1 MKKLNYLLLTVFV
14 FMISTSFNAQTVD
27 EIIENYIENTG
38 GSENWQN
45 VKAIKMSA
53 SINQMGME
61 IPIEMVQSENKMY
74 TKISIQGQ
82 EIKQGVFDGETLWST
97 NFMSMK
103 PEKSDQ
109 EDVDNVKNELDEFPD
124 PFLNYKEKGFSVE
137 LMGTETVDGSDAF
150 KVKLTKKPMLV
161 DGEEVPNVSIYYF
174 DSENFVPIMVHEEVM
189 SGPGKGM
196 IMESKMSD
204 YQEVEGL
211 YLPFSMTQGVKDQP
225 GQPITINSIELNPS
239 LDDSEFEFPEVSE
252 TPETSQP
259 QKGNGGEEGDT
270 DGKSEVSDSQSK
282 PTGDGKPMEGK
293 GNGKGTDSKGD
304 GREDG
309 SGRKTRISNESS

>member
-1 MKKLNYLLLTVFV
+1 MKKLQNLFLVAIVSLLT
-14 FMISTSFNAQTVD
+14 ISLNAQSVD
-27 EIIENYIENTG
+27 EIVGNYLENTG
-38 GSENWQN
+38 GAENWEN
-45 VKAIKMSA
+45 VKGLRMNA

-61 IPIEMVQSENKMY
+61 IPIEMVQLKDKMY

-103 PEKSDQ
+103 AEKNDQ
-109 EDVDNVKNELDEFPD
+109 EDVDNVKNELAEFPD
-124 PFLNYKEKGFSVE
+124 PFLNYKDKGFTVE
-137 LMGTETVDGSDAF
+137 LMGTETVEGSDVF
-150 KVKLTKKPMLV
+150 KIKLTKKPMVV

-211 YLPFSMTQGVKDQP
+211 YFPFSMTQGVKDQP
-225 GQPITINSIELNPS
+225 GQPITIESIELNPS
-239 LDDSEFEFPEVSE
+239 IDDSEFNFPES
-252 TPETSQP
+252 T
-259 QKGNGGEEGDT
+259 EE
-270 DGKSEVSDSQSK
+270 E
-282 PTGDGKPMEGK
+282 
-293 GNGKGTDSKGD
+293 N
-304 GREDG
+304 
-309 SGRKTRISNESS
+309 N

>member
-1 MKKLNYLLLTVFV
+1 MKKLQNLFLVMIVSLMTISLNAQSVEEIIGNYL
-14 FMISTSFNAQTVD
+14 
-27 EIIENYIENTG
+27 ENTG
-38 GSENWQN
+38 GAENWEN
-45 VKAIKMSA
+45 VKGIRMNA

-61 IPIEMVQSENKMY
+61 IPIEMVQLKDKMY

-103 PEKSDQ
+103 AEKNDQ
-109 EDVDNVKNELDEFPD
+109 EDVDNIKNELAEFPD
-124 PFLNYKEKGFSVE
+124 PFLNYKDKGFTVE
-137 LMGTETVDGSDAF
+137 LMGTETVEGSDVF
-150 KVKLTKKPMLV
+150 KIKLTKKPMVV

-211 YLPFSMTQGVKDQP
+211 YFPFSMTQGVKDQP
-225 GQPITINSIELNPS
+225 GQPITIESIELNPS
-239 LDDSEFEFPEVSE
+239 IDDSEFNFPE
-252 TPETSQP
+252 
-259 QKGNGGEEGDT
+259 
-270 DGKSEVSDSQSK
+270 
-282 PTGDGKPMEGK
+282 
-293 GNGKGTDSKGD
+293 
-304 GREDG
+304 
-309 SGRKTRISNESS
+309 SNEEENN

>member
-1 MKKLNYLLLTVFV
+1 MKKLQNLFIVTIISLLTISLNAQSVEEIVENYL
-14 FMISTSFNAQTVD
+14 
-27 EIIENYIENTG
+27 ENTG
-38 GSENWQN
+38 GTENWEN
-45 VKAIKMSA
+45 VKGVRMNA

-61 IPIEMVQSENKMY
+61 IPIEMVQLKDKMY

-103 PEKSDQ
+103 AEKSDQ
-109 EDVDNVKNELDEFPD
+109 EDVDNVKNELAEFPD
-124 PFLNYKEKGFSVE
+124 PFLNYKDKGFTAE
-137 LMGTETVDGSDAF
+137 LMGTETVEGSDVY
-150 KVKLTKKPMLV
+150 KIKLTKKPMVV

-211 YLPFSMTQGVKDQP
+211 YFPFSMTQGVKDQP
-225 GQPITINSIELNPS
+225 GQPITIESIELNPS
-239 LDDSEFEFPEVSE
+239 VDDSEFNFPES
-252 TPETSQP
+252 T
-259 QKGNGGEEGDT
+259 
-270 DGKSEVSDSQSK
+270 EV
-282 PTGDGKPMEGK
+282 E
-293 GNGKGTDSKGD
+293 N
-304 GREDG
+304 
-309 SGRKTRISNESS
+309 N

>member
-1 MKKLNYLLLTVFV
+1 MKKLQNLFLVMIVSLMTISLNAQSVEEIIGNYL
-14 FMISTSFNAQTVD
+14 
-27 EIIENYIENTG
+27 ENTG
-38 GSENWQN
+38 GAENWEN
-45 VKAIKMSA
+45 VKGIRMNA

-61 IPIEMVQSENKMY
+61 IPIEMVQLKDKMY

-103 PEKSDQ
+103 AEKNDQ
-109 EDVDNVKNELDEFPD
+109 EDVDNIKNELAEFPD
-124 PFLNYKEKGFSVE
+124 PFLNYKDKGFTVE
-137 LMGTETVDGSDAF
+137 LMGTETVEGSDVF
-150 KVKLTKKPMLV
+150 KIKLTKKPMVV

-211 YLPFSMTQGVKDQP
+211 YFPFSMTQGVKDQP
-225 GQPITINSIELNPS
+225 GQPITIESIELNPS
-239 LDDSEFEFPEVSE
+239 IDDSEFNFPES
-252 TPETSQP
+252 T
-259 QKGNGGEEGDT
+259 
-270 DGKSEVSDSQSK
+270 EV
-282 PTGDGKPMEGK
+282 E
-293 GNGKGTDSKGD
+293 N
-304 GREDG
+304 
-309 SGRKTRISNESS
+309 N

>member
-1 MKKLNYLLLTVFV
+1 MKKLQNLFLIAIVSLLT
-14 FMISTSFNAQTVD
+14 ISLNAQSVD
-27 EIIENYIENTG
+27 EIVGNYLENTG
-38 GSENWQN
+38 GAENWEN
-45 VKAIKMSA
+45 VKGVRMNA

-61 IPIEMVQSENKMY
+61 IPIEMVQLKDKMY

-103 PEKSDQ
+103 AEKSDQ
-109 EDVDNVKNELDEFPD
+109 EDVDNVKNELAEFPD
-124 PFLNYKEKGFSVE
+124 PFLNYKDKGFTVE
-137 LMGTETVDGSDAF
+137 LMGTETVEGSDVF
-150 KVKLTKKPMLV
+150 KIKLTKKPMVV

-211 YLPFSMTQGVKDQP
+211 YFPFSMTQGVKDQP
-225 GQPITINSIELNPS
+225 GQPITIESIELNPS
-239 LDDSEFEFPEVSE
+239 IDDSEFNFPES
-252 TPETSQP
+252 T
-259 QKGNGGEEGDT
+259 EE
-270 DGKSEVSDSQSK
+270 E
-282 PTGDGKPMEGK
+282 
-293 GNGKGTDSKGD
+293 N
-304 GREDG
+304 
-309 SGRKTRISNESS
+309 N

>member
-1 MKKLNYLLLTVFV
+1 MKKLQNLFLVMIVSLMTISLNAQSVEEIIGNYL
-14 FMISTSFNAQTVD
+14 
-27 EIIENYIENTG
+27 ENTG
-38 GSENWQN
+38 GAENWEN
-45 VKAIKMSA
+45 VKGIRMNA

-61 IPIEMVQSENKMY
+61 IPIEMVQLKDKMY

-103 PEKSDQ
+103 AEKNDQ
-109 EDVDNVKNELDEFPD
+109 EDVDNIKNELAEFPD
-124 PFLNYKEKGFSVE
+124 PFLNYKEKGFSVL
-137 LMGTETVDGSDAF
+137 LMGTETVEGSDVF
-150 KVKLTKKPMLV
+150 KIKLSKKPMVV

-211 YLPFSMTQGVKDQP
+211 YFPFSMTQGVKDQP
-225 GQPITINSIELNPS
+225 GQPITIESIELNPS
-239 LDDSEFEFPEVSE
+239 IDDSEFNFPES
-252 TPETSQP
+252 T
-259 QKGNGGEEGDT
+259 EE
-270 DGKSEVSDSQSK
+270 E
-282 PTGDGKPMEGK
+282 
-293 GNGKGTDSKGD
+293 N
-304 GREDG
+304 
-309 SGRKTRISNESS
+309 N

>member
-1 MKKLNYLLLTVFV
+1 MKKLQNLFLVAIVSLIT
-14 FMISTSFNAQTVD
+14 ISLNAQSVD
-27 EIIENYIENTG
+27 EIVGNYLENTG
-38 GSENWQN
+38 GAENWEN
-45 VKAIKMSA
+45 VKGVRMNA

-61 IPIEMVQSENKMY
+61 IPIEMVQLKDKMY

-103 PEKSDQ
+103 AEKNDQ
-109 EDVDNVKNELDEFPD
+109 EDVDNIKNELAEFPD
-124 PFLNYKEKGFSVE
+124 PFLNYKDKGFTVE
-137 LMGTETVDGSDAF
+137 LMGTETVEGSDVF
-150 KVKLTKKPMLV
+150 KIKLTKKPMVV

-211 YLPFSMTQGVKDQP
+211 YFPFSMTQGVKDQP
-225 GQPITINSIELNPS
+225 GQPITIESIELNPS
-239 LDDSEFEFPEVSE
+239 IDDSEFNFPES
-252 TPETSQP
+252 T
-259 QKGNGGEEGDT
+259 EE
-270 DGKSEVSDSQSK
+270 E
-282 PTGDGKPMEGK
+282 
-293 GNGKGTDSKGD
+293 N
-304 GREDG
+304 
-309 SGRKTRISNESS
+309 N

>member
-1 MKKLNYLLLTVFV
+1 MKKLQNLFLVAIVSLLT
-14 FMISTSFNAQTVD
+14 ISLNAQSVD
-27 EIIENYIENTG
+27 EIVGNYLENTG
-38 GSENWQN
+38 GAENWEN
-45 VKAIKMSA
+45 VKGVRMNA

-61 IPIEMVQSENKMY
+61 IPIEMVQLKDKMY

-103 PEKSDQ
+103 AEKSDQ
-109 EDVDNVKNELDEFPD
+109 EDVDNVKNELAEFPD
-124 PFLNYKEKGFSVE
+124 PFLNYKEKGFTVE
-137 LMGTETVDGSDAF
+137 LMGTETVEGSDVF
-150 KVKLTKKPMLV
+150 KIKLTKKPMVV

-211 YLPFSMTQGVKDQP
+211 YFPFSMTQGVKDQP
-225 GQPITINSIELNPS
+225 GQPITIESIELNPS
-239 LDDSEFEFPEVSE
+239 IDDSEFNFPES
-252 TPETSQP
+252 T
-259 QKGNGGEEGDT
+259 EE
-270 DGKSEVSDSQSK
+270 E
-282 PTGDGKPMEGK
+282 
-293 GNGKGTDSKGD
+293 N
-304 GREDG
+304 
-309 SGRKTRISNESS
+309 N

>member
-1 MKKLNYLLLTVFV
+1 
-14 FMISTSFNAQTVD
+14 
-27 EIIENYIENTG
+27 
-38 GSENWQN
+38 
-45 VKAIKMSA
+45 
-53 SINQMGME
+53 
-61 IPIEMVQSENKMY
+61 
-74 TKISIQGQ
+74 
-82 EIKQGVFDGETLWST
+82 
-97 NFMSMK
+97 MSMK
-103 PEKSDQ
+103 AEKSDQ
-109 EDVDNVKNELDEFPD
+109 EDVDNIKNELSEFPD

-150 KVKLTKKPMLV
+150 KIKLTKKPMLV
-161 DGEEVPNVSIYYF
+161 DGNEVPNVSIYYF

-252 TPETSQP
+252 TPETP
-259 QKGNGGEEGDT
+259 ETPET
-270 DGKSEVSDSQSK
+270 V
-282 PTGDGKPMEGK
+282 
-293 GNGKGTDSKGD
+293 
-304 GREDG
+304 
-309 SGRKTRISNESS
+309 

>member
-1 MKKLNYLLLTVFV
+1 MKKLQNLFLVAIVSLLT
-14 FMISTSFNAQTVD
+14 ISLNAQSVD
-27 EIIENYIENTG
+27 EIIGNYLENTG
-38 GSENWQN
+38 GAENWEN
-45 VKAIKMSA
+45 VKGLRMNA

-61 IPIEMVQSENKMY
+61 IPIEMVQLKDKMY

-103 PEKSDQ
+103 AEKNDQ
-109 EDVDNVKNELDEFPD
+109 EDVDNIKNELAEFPD
-124 PFLNYKEKGFSVE
+124 PFLNYRDKGFTVE
-137 LMGTETVDGSDAF
+137 LMGTETVEGSDVF
-150 KVKLTKKPMLV
+150 KIKLTKKPMVV

-211 YLPFSMTQGVKDQP
+211 YFPFSMTQGVKDQP
-225 GQPITINSIELNPS
+225 GQPITIESIELNPS
-239 LDDSEFEFPEVSE
+239 IDDSEFNFPES
-252 TPETSQP
+252 T
-259 QKGNGGEEGDT
+259 EE
-270 DGKSEVSDSQSK
+270 E
-282 PTGDGKPMEGK
+282 
-293 GNGKGTDSKGD
+293 N
-304 GREDG
+304 
-309 SGRKTRISNESS
+309 N

>member
-1 MKKLNYLLLTVFV
+1 MKKFNYFIITAITFLLSMSVT
-14 FMISTSFNAQTVD
+14 AQNVD
-27 EIIENYIENTG
+27 EIINNYIENTG
-38 GSENWQN
+38 GLENWQN

-61 IPIEMVQSENKMY
+61 IPIEMVQSNNKMY
-74 TKISIQGQ
+74 TKISVQGQ

-103 PEKSDQ
+103 AEKSDQ
-109 EDVDNVKNELDEFPD
+109 EDVDNLKNDLAEFPD

-150 KVKLTKKPMLV
+150 KVKLTKKPMIV

-174 DSENFVPIMVHEEVM
+174 DSENFVPIMTHEEVM

-196 IMESKMSD
+196 IMEAKMSD

-211 YLPFSMTQGVKDQP
+211 YFPFAMTQGVKDQP
-225 GQPITINSIELNPS
+225 GQPITINSIELNP
-239 LDDSEFEFPEVSE
+239 LIDDSEFQFPETE
-252 TPETSQP
+252 T
-259 QKGNGGEEGDT
+259 
-270 DGKSEVSDSQSK
+270 EVQ
-282 PTGDGKPMEGK
+282 E
-293 GNGKGTDSKGD
+293 N
-304 GREDG
+304 
-309 SGRKTRISNESS
+309 N

>member
-38 GSENWQN
+38 GAENWQN

-103 PEKSDQ
+103 AEKSNKDDI
-109 EDVDNVKNELDEFPD
+109 ENVKNALNEFPD
-124 PFLNYKEKGFSVE
+124 PFLNYKEKGFTAE
-137 LMGTETVDGSDAF
+137 LMGTETLEGSDVF
-150 KVKLTKKPMLV
+150 KVKLTKKPNLV
-161 DGEEVPNVSIYYF
+161 DGEEVPNVTIYYF
-174 DSENFVPIMVHEEVM
+174 DAENFVPIMTHQEMTE
-189 SGPGKGM
+189 GPAKGT
-196 IMESKMSD
+196 IMEGKMSD
-204 YQEVEGL
+204 YQEVDGL
-211 YLPFSMTQGVKDQP
+211 YMPFSMTQGIKDQP
-225 GQPITINSIELNPS
+225 GQAVIIKSIEINTVV
-239 LDDSEFEFPEVSE
+239 DDSNFKFPETVSE
-252 TPETSQP
+252 
-259 QKGNGGEEGDT
+259 EE
-270 DGKSEVSDSQSK
+270 
-282 PTGDGKPMEGK
+282 
-293 GNGKGTDSKGD
+293 N
-304 GREDG
+304 
-309 SGRKTRISNESS
+309 N

>member
-1 MKKLNYLLLTVFV
+1 MKKLQNLFLVMIVSLMTISLNAQSVEEIIGNYL
-14 FMISTSFNAQTVD
+14 
-27 EIIENYIENTG
+27 ENTG
-38 GSENWQN
+38 GAENWEN
-45 VKAIKMSA
+45 VKGIRMNA

-61 IPIEMVQSENKMY
+61 IPIEMVQLKDKMY

-103 PEKSDQ
+103 AEKNDQ
-109 EDVDNVKNELDEFPD
+109 EDVDNIKNELAEFPD
-124 PFLNYKEKGFSVE
+124 PFLNYKDKGFTVE
-137 LMGTETVDGSDAF
+137 LMGTETVEGSDVF
-150 KVKLTKKPMLV
+150 KIKLTKKPMVV

-211 YLPFSMTQGVKDQP
+211 YMPFSMTQGVKDQP
-225 GQPITINSIELNPS
+225 GQPITITSIELNPTV
-239 LDDSEFEFPEVSE
+239 DESEFEFPETVSE
-252 TPETSQP
+252 
-259 QKGNGGEEGDT
+259 EE
-270 DGKSEVSDSQSK
+270 
-282 PTGDGKPMEGK
+282 
-293 GNGKGTDSKGD
+293 N
-304 GREDG
+304 
-309 SGRKTRISNESS
+309 N